1 MLVEKYDTA
10 VSMPG
15 DKYRRYRCR
24 PTYNT
29 IKPPHLV
36 AACLS

>member
-1 MLVEKYDTA
+1 MIQMFLC
-10 VSMPG
+10 MG